1 MLIKYVALICIVLLS
16 TSCATQ
22 RYGRA
27 TPVPDSECRLLDC
40 KDIKLKIIQAKA
52 FIENVRRQ
60 QSQPTG
66 AHVLGAL
73 GDFGIGN
80 VMEGHAAEES
90 AVERIDQLRSL
101 YTEKDCE
108 RHNGSDDD
116 TFA

>member
-1 MLIKYVALICIVLLS
+1 MLMKYVALICIVLLS

-27 TPVPDSECRLLDC
+27 TPVSDAERRLLDC
-40 KDIKLKIIQAKA
+40 KDIKLEIIQAEA
-52 FIENVRRQ
+52 FLENVRRQ
-60 QSQPTG
+60 RSQTTG

-80 VMEGHAAEES
+80 VMEGDAAEES

-116 TFA
+116 TSA